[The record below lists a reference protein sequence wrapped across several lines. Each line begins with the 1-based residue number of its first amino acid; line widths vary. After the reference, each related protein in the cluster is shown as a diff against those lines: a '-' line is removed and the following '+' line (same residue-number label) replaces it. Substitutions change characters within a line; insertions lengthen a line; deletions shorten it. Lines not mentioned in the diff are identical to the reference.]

1 MEDYQIV
8 DLYWERSERAIKE
21 TDIKYGRILKS
32 TSLSLL
38 SSNEDADECVND
50 TYLAAWNRMPDER
63 PIYLGA
69 FLSRIIRNISVSRYR
84 ARHREK
90 RGGADAVTVE
100 LLDCIPDKSSIE
112 NDFDND
118 RLKDALNNFIISQSE
133 EKRAIFI
140 RRYFW
145 SEDISEIA
153 GNIGISESKVKTTLF
168 RMRVALRDMLER
180 EGLL

>member
-100 LLDCIPDKSSIE
+100 LL
-112 NDFDND
+112 
-118 RLKDALNNFIISQSE
+118 NNFIISQSE

>member
-1 MEDYQIV
+1 MEDNQIV

-21 TDIKYGRILKS
+21 TDIKYGRMLKS

-38 SSNEDADECVND
+38 SSNEDAEECVND
-50 TYLAAWNRMPDER
+50 TYLAAWNRMPEER
-63 PIYLGA
+63 PIYLGV

-84 ARHREK
+84 AKHREK
-90 RGGADAVTVE
+90 RGGAYAVTAE
-100 LLDCIPDKSSIE
+100 LLECIPDKSSIE

-133 EKRAIFI
+133 EKRAMFI

-145 SEDISEIA
+145 SENISDIA
-153 GNIGISESKVKTTLF
+153 AAIGISESKVKTTLF
-168 RMRVALRDMLER
+168 RMRIALRELLEK

>member
-8 DLYWERSERAIKE
+8 DLYWQRSENAIIE
-21 TDIKYGRILKS
+21 TDRKYGRVLKR
-32 TSLSLL
+32 TSYSLL
-38 SSNEDADECVND
+38 SSNEDAEECVND

-69 FLSRIIRNISVSRYR
+69 FLTRIIRNISVSRYR
-84 ARHREK
+84 TKHREK
-90 RGGADAVTVE
+90 RGGVGNVTEE
-100 LLDCIPDKSSIE
+100 LLECISDKSSIE

-118 RLKDALNNFIISQSE
+118 RLKTALNDFIGSLNE

-145 SEDISEIA
+145 SEDIADIA
-153 GNIGISESKVKTTLF
+153 LAIGVSQSKVKTSLF
-168 RMRVALRDMLER
+168 RMRLSLRDILEK
-180 EGLL
+180 EELL